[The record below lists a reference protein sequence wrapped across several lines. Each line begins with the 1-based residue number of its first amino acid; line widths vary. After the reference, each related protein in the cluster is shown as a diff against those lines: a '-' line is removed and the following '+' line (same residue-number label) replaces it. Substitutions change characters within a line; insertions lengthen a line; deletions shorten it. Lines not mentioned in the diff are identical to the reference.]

1 MINPEPP
8 ISSMSPKYPSDT
20 IPPMDLVTART
31 ELKGFLEKQRSEFV
45 EKPGFAPLEETICRK
60 VDDIVLQIWGRND
73 RSTTKGFALLAI
85 GGYGR
90 RTLHPESDL
99 DLLLFFRDKL
109 DEDVAKAIL
118 DPLWDLPFRVG
129 HQIRVASDFKAFDS
143 THVES
148 YAAFLDN
155 RYLAG
160 NETTCAEFQR
170 EVLPGFLRRHRDLFL
185 RGLVE
190 AKRVRYDRFGQTVY
204 QLEPDL
210 KDAPGG
216 VRDFHWADWVRK
228 TLEGPEEKDNDR
240 TLAFHHCMRTFLH
253 FQAKRNFNVL
263 SYEYQEQLAPRLG
276 YSESPHGEAAETMMR
291 DYFLRAS
298 RIARRAAMWEEEVG
312 RSRNKIAIP
321 SDFSDPFDMIE
332 AFSEAHRKK
341 ASLHAVTL
349 SAIRQRLE
357 GSGGGILANNPRAGR
372 AILEMMKDRRGIY
385 DTLLSMHDVGL
396 LGKIFPDFED
406 IRCRVIRDFFHKYTV
421 DEHSLI
427 AIRNIEEL
435 PSKHRFSM
443 VLSEVEHPELVLLSL
458 LFHDI
463 GKAHKHDPEN
473 HVHPSTEAVKVIL
486 SQLALP
492 REQAEKV
499 TAAIRNHLEMSKIIL
514 RRDFSDDSVI
524 QQFADLV
531 GNVDNLRMLVLVTY
545 ADIKAVNTEVLTPW
559 KEDLLWQLY
568 VETYNL
574 LTLGL
579 ADDRYEQQPA
589 LETEIQAVLDL
600 LPRKTSAQ
608 DVRDFLDGFPRQY
621 LKITPKSEIAEH
633 FTLSRK
639 LETVPIVTHLARR
652 DGRVYEV
659 LVMAA
664 DRLFLFSKITGVLS
678 YFGMN
683 ILRGQAFS
691 NRHGTIFD
699 LITFEDVD
707 NYFAKNPSEV
717 DRFSKVLKEVIDG
730 KTDLSKLLQGKM
742 TSILFRHKRKAI
754 IPSRVHFDDEFS
766 DRCTILEIVTQDAF
780 GLLYRIG
787 TVLSS
792 HDCNIEV
799 ALITTEGHRAI
810 DVFYVTR
817 VGKKLSPDIE
827 KLIEADLVQA
837 LPES

>member
-1 MINPEPP
+1 
-8 ISSMSPKYPSDT
+8 
-20 IPPMDLVTART
+20 MDLLTART
-31 ELKGFLEKQRSEFV
+31 ELKAFLDNERAAFLQ
-45 EKPGFAPLEETICRK
+45 KPGFAPLEETICRK
-60 VDDIVLQIWGRND
+60 VDDIVLQVWSTSD
-73 RSTTKGFALLAI
+73 RLATKGFALLAI

-90 RTLHPESDL
+90 QTLHPESDL
-99 DLLLFFRDKL
+99 DLLLFFKDKV
-109 DEDVAKAIL
+109 DEGIVKATL

-129 HQIRVASDFKAFDS
+129 HQIRIASDFRVFDPS
-143 THVES
+143 HVES

-160 NETTCAEFQR
+160 NEATCAEFQR
-170 EVLPGFLRRHRDLFL
+170 EVLPGFLRRHRDVFL
-185 RGLVE
+185 RALLE
-190 AKRVRYDRFGQTVY
+190 AKRTRYDRFGHTVF

-228 TLEGPEEKDNDR
+228 ALEGPEEKNMSR
-240 TLAFHHCMRTFLH
+240 ALAFHHCMRTFLH
-253 FQAKRNFNVL
+253 FQAKRNYNVL
-263 SYEYQEQLAPRLG
+263 SYEYQEQIAPRLG

-298 RIARRAAMWEEEVG
+298 DIARRASMWEEEVG
-312 RSRNKIAIP
+312 GSRNRIALQ

-332 AFSEAHRKK
+332 AFAEAHRRK

-349 SAIRQRLE
+349 AEIRQRLN
-357 GSGGGILANNPRAGR
+357 GAGILANNPRAGR
-372 AILEMMKDRRGIY
+372 AILEMMKDRAGIY
-385 DTLLSMHDVGL
+385 DTLLAMHEVGL

-435 PSKHRFSM
+435 TPDHRFSM
-443 VLSEVEHPELVLLSL
+443 ILNEVEHPELVLLSL

-463 GKAHKHDPEN
+463 GKAHKHDPGN

-492 REQAEKV
+492 SEQAEKV
-499 TAAIRNHLEMSKIIL
+499 TAVIRNHLEMSKIIL
-514 RRDFSDDSVI
+514 RRDFSDESVI

-545 ADIKAVNTEVLTPW
+545 ADIKAVNNEVLTPW

-579 ADDRYEQQPA
+579 ADDRYEQQPS
-589 LETEIQAVLDL
+589 LEADIEAVLDL
-600 LPRKTSAQ
+600 LPRKTTAQ
-608 DVRDFLDGFPRQY
+608 NVKEFLDGFPRQY
-621 LKITPKSEIAEH
+621 LKITPKSDIAEH
-633 FTLSRK
+633 FLLSRK
-639 LETVPIVTHLARR
+639 LESVPIVTHLARR

-717 DRFSKVLKEVIDG
+717 ERFSRVLKDVIDG
-730 KTDLSKLLQGKM
+730 TTDLNKLLQGKM
-742 TSILFRHKRKAI
+742 TSILFRQKRKAA
-754 IPSRVHFDDEFS
+754 IPSRIHFDDEFS

-787 TVLSS
+787 TVLST
-792 HDCNIEV
+792 HGCNIEV

-810 DVFYVTR
+810 DVFYLTR
-817 VGKKLSPDIE
+817 AGTKLSGDIE
-827 KLIEADLVQA
+827 KAIETDLLDVVSF
-837 LPES
+837 E